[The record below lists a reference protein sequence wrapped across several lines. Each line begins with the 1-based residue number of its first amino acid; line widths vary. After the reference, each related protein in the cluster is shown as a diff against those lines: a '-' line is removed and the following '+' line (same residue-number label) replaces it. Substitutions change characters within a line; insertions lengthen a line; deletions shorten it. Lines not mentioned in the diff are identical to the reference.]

1 MVGVICEET
10 EYREDKIGG
19 NSNSKVVWLGL
30 GRGCRV
36 IFGMFSCLP
45 NLERK
50 CGRERGLDGN
60 LPICS
65 SPPSKLFFTFILLV
79 SI

>member
-45 NLERK
+45 NL
-50 CGRERGLDGN
+50 DYH
-60 LPICS
+60 
-65 SPPSKLFFTFILLV
+65 
-79 SI
+79 